1 MVRIL
6 VCGAMLC
13 GAVLAH
19 AAPVAPVVPAGA
31 EASDHFD
38 VKTATDAWLATVAG
52 QARKNSDAYF
62 EGGYWLMLWDFLATV
77 AVMILLLETKASA
90 RMRDL
95 AERMTRLKFFQYWIY
110 FIEFILAAGILTFPL
125 SVYEGWIREGHYGL
139 SNQRFGAWFSDQM
152 ITLGL
157 LLALGGLAFCVLIV
171 IVKRLPRTWP
181 LWGAIGALL
190 FVTIG
195 AVIAPVFIAP
205 LFNKYKPLEN
215 QLIKNQILSMARAN
229 GIPAHDVY
237 EVDASRQSKRVSA
250 NVSGLFGTDRITL
263 NDNLL
268 ERCSPQAIMAVMGH
282 EMGHY
287 VMHHIYNGLMFAAI
301 GIVVMFSL
309 LRWGLDRLVGK
320 FGQRWRLQSTTD
332 LAAVPLA
339 VLILIT
345 FSFVLTPI
353 QNSYTRMQE
362 YEADIYGLNASRQP
376 DGEAEVDLLLG
387 EYRKLD
393 PSALE
398 EAVFFDHPS
407 GRTRITAAMR
417 WKAENLCLF
426 DATLACGSAAVVR
439 ESSSK

>member
-6 VCGAMLC
+6 FCGAILG
-13 GAVLAH
+13 GAVLAS

-31 EASDHFD
+31 EASSHFD
-38 VKTATDAWLATVAG
+38 VKTAADAWLATVAG

-62 EGGYWLMLWDFLATV
+62 EGGYWLMLWDFLSTA

-90 RMRDL
+90 RMRDF
-95 AERMTRLKFFQYWIY
+95 AGRITRLRFFQYWIY

-125 SVYEGWIREGHYGL
+125 SVYEGWIRERHYGL
-139 SNQRFGAWFSDQM
+139 SNQTFGAWVSDQM

-181 LWGAIGALL
+181 LWGAIAALL

-195 AVIAPVFIAP
+195 SVIAPVFIAP

-215 QLIKNQILSMARAN
+215 QVIKNQILSMARAN

-237 EVDASRQSKRVSA
+237 QVDASRQSKRVSA
-250 NVSGLFGTDRITL
+250 NVSGIFGTDRITL

-268 ERCSPQAIMAVMGH
+268 ERCSPPAIMAVMGH

-287 VMHHIYNGLMFAAI
+287 VMHHIYNGLMFSVI
-301 GIVVMFSL
+301 VVVVMFSL
-309 LRWGLDRLVGK
+309 LRWGLDRLVGV
-320 FGQRWRLQSTTD
+320 FGRRWQLQSTTD

-339 VLILIT
+339 ILILIT
-345 FSFVLTPI
+345 ISFVLTPI

-387 EYRKLD
+387 EYRKLE
-393 PSALE
+393 PGPLE
-398 EAVFFDHPS
+398 EALFFDHPS
-407 GRTRITAAMR
+407 GRTRIKAAMR

-426 DATLACGSAAVVR
+426 DATLACGSASVVR